1 MKDKRKIKD
10 FELCSGKKSQLV
22 LNPASATKE
31 EMQAERLAFFI
42 YISHPDLL
50 PD

>member
-31 EMQAERLAFFI
+31 EEA
-42 YISHPDLL
+42 S
-50 PD
+50 